1 MKKEFLKWN
10 LNITEETEEEQRA
23 REDKECIC
31 NFIEEHRHIEKIKPF
46 IDGNKIEY
54 FIDIRNYI
62 EVFYIDKDNYNFN
75 AIIEDYQFIKKNV
88 DSLEVEGLIQST
100 FSIMKNY
107 KKYKFIDHNFTK
119 YEIDIFQCI
128 DISIS
133 DISDIIKKENIKD
146 ITIESDLIT
155 MYKNKEVLAEI
166 DIKEEIAGFRKHTD
180 EEKIILLKYYYDKLS
195 EANIN
200 YCLIGDK
207 VINQ

>member
-1 MKKEFLKWN
+1 MKKEFLKLN

-75 AIIEDYQFIKKNV
+75 AIIDDYQFIKKNV
-88 DSLEVEGLIQST
+88 DSLEVEGLIQSA

-207 VINQ
+207 VIN

>member
-1 MKKEFLKWN
+1 MKKEFLKLN
-10 LNITEETEEEQRA
+10 LNIAEETEEEQRA
-23 REDKECIC
+23 REDKEYMC

-46 IDGNKIEY
+46 IDGNKIEF

-88 DSLEVEGLIQST
+88 DSLEVEGLIQSA

-166 DIKEEIAGFRKHTD
+166 DIKEEITGFRKHTD
-180 EEKIILLKYYYDKLS
+180 EEKRILLKYYYDKLS

>member
-1 MKKEFLKWN
+1 MKKEFLKLN

-88 DSLEVEGLIQST
+88 DSLEVEGLIQSA

-133 DISDIIKKENIKD
+133 DISYIIKKENIKD

-180 EEKIILLKYYYDKLS
+180 EEKRILLKYYYDKLS

>member
-1 MKKEFLKWN
+1 MKKEFLKLN
-10 LNITEETEEEQRA
+10 LNITEETEEEQRS

>member
-1 MKKEFLKWN
+1 MKKEFLKLN

-88 DSLEVEGLIQST
+88 DSLEVEGLIQSA

>member
-1 MKKEFLKWN
+1 MKKEFLKLN

-88 DSLEVEGLIQST
+88 DSLEVEGLIQSA

-180 EEKIILLKYYYDKLS
+180 EEKRILLKYYYDKLS

>member
-1 MKKEFLKWN
+1 MKKEFLKLN

-46 IDGNKIEY
+46 IDGNKIEF

-88 DSLEVEGLIQST
+88 DSLEVEGLIQSA

-133 DISDIIKKENIKD
+133 DISYIIKKENIKD

-180 EEKIILLKYYYDKLS
+180 EEKRILLKYYYDKLS

>member
-1 MKKEFLKWN
+1 MKKTIL
-10 LNITEETEEEQRA
+10 L
-23 REDKECIC
+23 
-31 NFIEEHRHIEKIKPF
+31 
-46 IDGNKIEY
+46 
-54 FIDIRNYI
+54 
-62 EVFYIDKDNYNFN
+62 
-75 AIIEDYQFIKKNV
+75 
-88 DSLEVEGLIQST
+88 
-100 FSIMKNY
+100 
-107 KKYKFIDHNFTK
+107 
-119 YEIDIFQCI
+119 
-128 DISIS
+128 
-133 DISDIIKKENIKD
+133 IKKENIKD

>member
-1 MKKEFLKWN
+1 MKKEFLKLN

-46 IDGNKIEY
+46 IDGNKIEF

-75 AIIEDYQFIKKNV
+75 AIIENYQFIKKNV
-88 DSLEVEGLIQST
+88 DSLEVEGLIQSA

-200 YCLIGDK
+200 YFLIWDK
-207 VINQ
+207 VIN

>member
-1 MKKEFLKWN
+1 MKKEFLKLN

-46 IDGNKIEY
+46 IDGNKIEF

-166 DIKEEIAGFRKHTD
+166 DIKEEIAGFRKYTD
-180 EEKIILLKYYYDKLS
+180 EEKRILLKYYYDKLS

-200 YCLIGDK
+200 YCLIWDK
-207 VINQ
+207 VIN

>member
-1 MKKEFLKWN
+1 MKKEFLKLN

-75 AIIEDYQFIKKNV
+75 AIIDDYQFIKKNV
-88 DSLEVEGLIQST
+88 DSLEVEGLIQSA

-133 DISDIIKKENIKD
+133 DISDIIKKKNIKD

-166 DIKEEIAGFRKHTD
+166 DIKEEIAGFRKYTD
-180 EEKIILLKYYYDKLS
+180 EEKRILLKYYYDKLS

-207 VINQ
+207 VIN

>member
-1 MKKEFLKWN
+1 MKKEFLKLN

>member
-1 MKKEFLKWN
+1 MKKEFLKLN

-75 AIIEDYQFIKKNV
+75 AIIDDYQFIKKNV
-88 DSLEVEGLIQST
+88 DSLEVEGLIQSA

-133 DISDIIKKENIKD
+133 DISDIIKKKNIKD

>member
-1 MKKEFLKWN
+1 MKKEFLKLN

-75 AIIEDYQFIKKNV
+75 AIIDDYQFIKKNV

-133 DISDIIKKENIKD
+133 DISDIIKKKNIKD

-166 DIKEEIAGFRKHTD
+166 DIKEEIAGFRKYTD
-180 EEKIILLKYYYDKLS
+180 EEKRILLKYYYDKLS